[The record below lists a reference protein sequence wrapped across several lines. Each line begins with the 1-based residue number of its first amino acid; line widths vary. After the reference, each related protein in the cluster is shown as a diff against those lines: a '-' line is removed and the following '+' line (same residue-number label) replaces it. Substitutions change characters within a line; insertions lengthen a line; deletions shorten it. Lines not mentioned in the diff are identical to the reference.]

1 MTAEADGYPSLSDG
15 IPASLI
21 GSPRLARAV
30 VLGVPSF
37 MRRAQAIDRALEKVH
52 GTIRAERAL
61 RLERLLRIQARL
73 DSLRPAPAALPGAA
87 IRILEALREEP
98 APAPGLSRPCRSVS
112 CEVKAL
118 LKLAERFNA
127 GWTEYL
133 AAVSLD
139 DVWRAQ
145 ESYNRYYAIE
155 REMALPHAPPIQ
167 FKPVQLFERRE
178 LFGRYPALPKTTSDP
193 PDILGGIFP
202 TTDGNSPRRH

>member
-1 MTAEADGYPSLSDG
+1 MIVEEDGYPHLSDG

-30 VLGVPSF
+30 ALGVPSF
-37 MRRAQAIDRALEKVH
+37 MRRAQAIDRALEKLH
-52 GTIRAERAL
+52 GTTRAERAL
-61 RLERLLRIQARL
+61 RLARLLRIRERL
-73 DSLRPAPAALPGAA
+73 DSLRPAPAALPEAA
-87 IRILEALREEP
+87 IRILEALREET
-98 APAPGLSRPCRSVS
+98 APSPGLSRPCRSVS

-118 LKLAERFNA
+118 LKLAERFNV

-139 DVWRAQ
+139 DIWRAQ

-167 FKPVQLFERRE
+167 FKPVPLFDRKE
-178 LFGRYPALPKTTSDP
+178 LFGQYPGLPAPTSSSALPP
-193 PDILGGIFP
+193 A
-202 TTDGNSPRRH
+202 RRTRAR